1 MLQRNSLFLA
11 ISVFD
16 LAPKFVIPMRVKIRL
31 PTIFFLKNA
40 KRATKI
46 SGRLVRSLNVEPAT
60 LFAYFIIYVISDE
73 ILQINF

>member
-31 PTIFFLKNA
+31 TTFFFLYA

-73 ILQINF
+73 MLQINF